1 MNLID
6 LSFEET
12 KALADSVEGFSFH
25 HMTREPKLK
34 EDLAVYLEANPD
46 KIPIPEYEPPEN
58 DQNPSDPNAG
68 DQGTTPGTDPEEP
81 PVDPETPETPE
92 NDETETGLVKI
103 QSAYRG
109 KIGSSFGMMD
119 FGIDGICEVSEEAA
133 EHICK
138 LEGYERC

>member
-6 LSFEET
+6 LSFEEV
-12 KALADSVEGFSFH
+12 KALANSVEGFSFH
-25 HMTREPKLK
+25 HMTGEAKLK

-46 KIPIPEYEPPEN
+46 KIPVPDYEPPEN
-58 DQNPSDPNAG
+58 DQNPPDPNED
-68 DQGTTPGTDPEEP
+68 DQNPPLGP
-81 PVDPETPETPE
+81 PVVPQIPPVIPEPPE
-92 NDETETGLVKI
+92 NDESKTGLVKI

-109 KIGSSFGMMD
+109 EIGSSFGMMD
-119 FGIDGICEVSEEAA
+119 FGTDGICEVSEEAA